1 MSDTPNFRSTSLIP
15 PQNIEVEEAILGG
28 ILLDPEA
35 IGRVAE
41 KLVPEAFYIPTH
53 TDIYQAFLAL
63 NSQGKPTDLLA
74 VTDWLIDQNQLEKI
88 GGQAKL
94 IQLLERT
101 VSAVNIDSLAVLVMD
116 KYIRRELIKAGT
128 EVTQLGYAADRPL
141 ETVLDESEQQILN
154 LTQARPKQG
163 LTPIKE
169 IVATTYQD
177 IQDRHDKLIPPGLT
191 SDFSDLD
198 GMTGGFQRSDLI
210 IIAGRPSMG
219 KCLAYDSEIVLA
231 DGSIKTI
238 QELYH
243 QQQAE
248 ILTLN
253 NNWQFSLTKPSAYID
268 DGIKPVFKVT
278 TRLGRSI
285 ETTITHPYLTA
296 DGWKKLA
303 EIKVGDKIAVPQV
316 VPIFGKEVLSEDRFM
331 DLCKEAKTYSKNPNS
346 IIPTYVFI
354 LSKPQFIWFVNNLL
368 DGDTWVS
375 ATNNGGLWIG
385 YSAASEKLVRQ
396 VQHLLLRLGIITEIQ
411 LKSIETDYKFEWR
424 LDISDTRSTHNFIEN
439 FGFPAEVHDEG
450 MITSENLSLEK
461 SDDSEIYWDEIVLI
475 EYTGDKQVYDLTIPD
490 THNFVAN
497 DICVHNTAISLNI
510 AYNMAKLH
518 NLPVLVFSLE
528 MSKDQLVQ
536 RLIASEAGVDSNR
549 LRAGRISP
557 NEWDSVYKAVDR
569 ISELP
574 IFIDDNA
581 SMMLMEM
588 RSQARKLQAEHGG
601 TLGLIMIDYLQL
613 MEGSSDNRVQEIS
626 KITRG
631 LKGLARE
638 LQVPLIALS
647 QLSRGVEAR
656 NNKRP
661 MMSDLRESGCLT
673 GDTLITLADTGIQM
687 PIRDLVN
694 ESEFAVWALDE
705 TTMQLKRAVV
715 SHAFATGIKPIWKI
729 QTQSGRTIK
738 ATANHQFLTIHGWK
752 RLDELAIDDRLA
764 VPRKNPAPN
773 LEQSMSDDKLAL
785 LGHLIGDGCTLPRH
799 SIQYTT
805 REPDLAQIVAN
816 LATKIFG
823 DRIVPRVQQERDWY
837 QVYLSAGFR
846 LTHNVRNPISEWLE
860 NLSVFGLRSHEKFVP
875 DRVFSQPQAAIS
887 LFLRHLWSTDGC
899 IYINEDYWNS
909 KETNRNIYPAIYYS
923 SSSYRLAANVQ
934 SLLLRLEINAT
945 LRTVPQTNKGRDQY
959 HVSVSGKHDMVRFI
973 ALIGAVGEYKQRSL
987 SQISDYLSNKTA
999 ITNRDII
1006 PHDFWRMYAVPA
1018 MKVAGLTTREF
1029 QLQLGN
1035 SYCGTSLYKHNV
1047 SRERASKIAT
1057 ITKSIEINNLANSDI
1072 YWDKIVSIIPDG
1084 ESDVYDLTVPHFHN
1098 FIANNIIAHNSIEQD
1113 ADLIMMLYRDAYYN
1127 PDTPDRDITELIITK
1142 HRNGPTGVVKL
1153 VFDPA
1158 LTKFK
1163 NLARPMN

>member
-41 KLVPEAFYIPTH
+41 KLIPEAFYIPTH

-141 ETVLDESEQQILN
+141 EIVLDESEQQILN

-219 KCLAYDSEIVLA
+219 KCLAYDAEIVLS

-285 ETTITHPYLTA
+285 ETTITHPFLTVE
-296 DGWKKLA
+296 GWEKLS
-303 EIKVGDKIAVPQV
+303 EIKIGDKIAVPHIL
-316 VPIFGKEVLSEDRFM
+316 PIFGKEVLSEDRLQ
-331 DLCKEAKTYSKNPNS
+331 DLIAGLKLYSKDCHS
-346 IIPTYVFI
+346 AIPSQAFKLVPSQITVVLI
-354 LSKPQFIWFVNNLL
+354 NLFGN
-368 DGDTWVS
+368 DGWS
-375 ATNNGGLWIG
+375 ACTSSGRDWIG
-385 YSAASEKLVRQ
+385 YSAQSEKLIKQ
-396 VQHLLLRLGIITEIQ
+396 IQHLLLRFSIISEVKFR
-411 LKSIETDYKFEWR
+411 LIEPESPYKFEWT
-424 LDISDTRSTHNFIEN
+424 LDISDDRSAKIFIKN
-439 FGFPAEVHDEG
+439 FGIPERAGEEASRTV
-450 MITSENLSLEK
+450 EK
-461 SDDSEIYWDEIVLI
+461 LDDSQIYWDEIISI
-475 EYTGDKQVYDLTIPD
+475 EYTGEKQVYDLTIPD
-490 THNFVAN
+490 THNFVSN

-510 AYNMAKLH
+510 AYNMARLH
-518 NLPVLVFSLE
+518 KLPVLVFSLE

-661 MMSDLRESGCLT
+661 MMSDLRESG
-673 GDTLITLADTGIQM
+673 
-687 PIRDLVN
+687 
-694 ESEFAVWALDE
+694 
-705 TTMQLKRAVV
+705 
-715 SHAFATGIKPIWKI
+715 
-729 QTQSGRTIK
+729 
-738 ATANHQFLTIHGWK
+738 
-752 RLDELAIDDRLA
+752 
-764 VPRKNPAPN
+764 
-773 LEQSMSDDKLAL
+773 
-785 LGHLIGDGCTLPRH
+785 
-799 SIQYTT
+799 
-805 REPDLAQIVAN
+805 
-816 LATKIFG
+816 
-823 DRIVPRVQQERDWY
+823 
-837 QVYLSAGFR
+837 
-846 LTHNVRNPISEWLE
+846 
-860 NLSVFGLRSHEKFVP
+860 
-875 DRVFSQPQAAIS
+875 
-887 LFLRHLWSTDGC
+887 
-899 IYINEDYWNS
+899 
-909 KETNRNIYPAIYYS
+909 
-923 SSSYRLAANVQ
+923 
-934 SLLLRLEINAT
+934 
-945 LRTVPQTNKGRDQY
+945 
-959 HVSVSGKHDMVRFI
+959 
-973 ALIGAVGEYKQRSL
+973 
-987 SQISDYLSNKTA
+987 
-999 ITNRDII
+999 
-1006 PHDFWRMYAVPA
+1006 
-1018 MKVAGLTTREF
+1018 
-1029 QLQLGN
+1029 
-1035 SYCGTSLYKHNV
+1035 
-1047 SRERASKIAT
+1047 
-1057 ITKSIEINNLANSDI
+1057 
-1072 YWDKIVSIIPDG
+1072 
-1084 ESDVYDLTVPHFHN
+1084 
-1098 FIANNIIAHNSIEQD
+1098 SIEQD
-1113 ADLIMMLYRDAYYN
+1113 ADLIIMLYRDAYYN

>member
-1 MSDTPNFRSTSLIP
+1 VCWAGSNQISRFVLIDSINPLPTDPTMADTPNFRSTSLIP

-35 IGRVAE
+35 ISRVAE
-41 KLVPEAFYIPTH
+41 KLIPEAFYIPTH
-53 TDIYQAFLAL
+53 TDIYKAALAL
-63 NSQGKPTDLLA
+63 NSQGKPTDLLTI
-74 VTDWLIDQNQLEKI
+74 TDWLIDQNQLEKI

-141 ETVLDESEQQILN
+141 EIVLDESEQQILN

-219 KCLAYDSEIVLA
+219 KCLAYDSQIVLA

-253 NNWQFSLTKPSAYID
+253 NNWQFSLTKPSAYVD

-285 ETTITHPYLTA
+285 ETTITHPYLTLE
-296 DGWKKLA
+296 GWKKLA
-303 EIKVGDKIAVPQV
+303 EIEVGNKIAVPYLI
-316 VPIFGKEVLSEDRFM
+316 PIFGKELLAEDR
-331 DLCKEAKTYSKNPNS
+331 LKNLGEESQAYSKNPHS
-346 IIPTYVFI
+346 IIPTFI
-354 LSKPQFIWFVNNLL
+354 FQLSQSQVQRFLCDLL
-368 DGDTWVS
+368 NDDTWVS
-375 ATNNGGLWIG
+375 ATTGDGLWIG
-385 YSAASEKLVRQ
+385 YSAMSEKLVKQ
-396 VQHLLLRLGIITEIQ
+396 IQHLLLRFGVVSIIQ
-411 LKSIETDYKFEWR
+411 LRSIEPEYPYKFEWR
-424 LDISDTRSTHNFIEN
+424 LNISDFRSSMAFVNN
-439 FGFPAEVHDEG
+439 FGFPDEVYEEG
-450 MITSENLSLEK
+450 MTTSENRTWEQLDHNSQ
-461 SDDSEIYWDEIVLI
+461 IYWDEIVSI
-475 EYTGDKQVYDLTIPD
+475 EYTGEKQVYDLTIPD

-510 AYNMAKLH
+510 AYNMARLH
-518 NLPVLVFSLE
+518 KLPVLVFSLE

-574 IFIDDNA
+574 IYIDDNA

-661 MMSDLRESGCLT
+661 MMSDLRESG
-673 GDTLITLADTGIQM
+673 
-687 PIRDLVN
+687 
-694 ESEFAVWALDE
+694 
-705 TTMQLKRAVV
+705 
-715 SHAFATGIKPIWKI
+715 
-729 QTQSGRTIK
+729 
-738 ATANHQFLTIHGWK
+738 
-752 RLDELAIDDRLA
+752 
-764 VPRKNPAPN
+764 
-773 LEQSMSDDKLAL
+773 
-785 LGHLIGDGCTLPRH
+785 
-799 SIQYTT
+799 
-805 REPDLAQIVAN
+805 
-816 LATKIFG
+816 
-823 DRIVPRVQQERDWY
+823 
-837 QVYLSAGFR
+837 
-846 LTHNVRNPISEWLE
+846 
-860 NLSVFGLRSHEKFVP
+860 
-875 DRVFSQPQAAIS
+875 
-887 LFLRHLWSTDGC
+887 
-899 IYINEDYWNS
+899 
-909 KETNRNIYPAIYYS
+909 
-923 SSSYRLAANVQ
+923 
-934 SLLLRLEINAT
+934 
-945 LRTVPQTNKGRDQY
+945 
-959 HVSVSGKHDMVRFI
+959 
-973 ALIGAVGEYKQRSL
+973 
-987 SQISDYLSNKTA
+987 
-999 ITNRDII
+999 
-1006 PHDFWRMYAVPA
+1006 
-1018 MKVAGLTTREF
+1018 
-1029 QLQLGN
+1029 
-1035 SYCGTSLYKHNV
+1035 
-1047 SRERASKIAT
+1047 
-1057 ITKSIEINNLANSDI
+1057 
-1072 YWDKIVSIIPDG
+1072 
-1084 ESDVYDLTVPHFHN
+1084 
-1098 FIANNIIAHNSIEQD
+1098 SIEQD
-1113 ADLIMMLYRDAYYN
+1113 ADLIIMLYRDAYYN

-1142 HRNGPTGVVKL
+1142 HRNGPTGIVKL

>member
-1 MSDTPNFRSTSLIP
+1 MADTPNFRSTSLLP

-41 KLVPEAFYIPTH
+41 KLVPEAFYTPTH
-53 TDIYQAFLAL
+53 TNIYLALLAL
-63 NSQGKPTDLLA
+63 NSQGKPTDLLT
-74 VTDWLIDQNQLEKI
+74 VTDWLTDQNQLEKI

-141 ETVLDESEQQILN
+141 EIVLDESEQQILN

-163 LTPIKE
+163 LIPIKE

-177 IQDRHDKLIPPGLT
+177 IQARHDKLIPPGLT

-219 KCLAYDSEIVLA
+219 KCLAYDSEIVVA

-238 QELYH
+238 EQLYH
-243 QQQAE
+243 QQNAE

-253 NNWQFSLTKPSAYID
+253 DNWKFSLTKPSVYVD
-268 DGIKPVFKVT
+268 DGIKPVFKVQ

-285 ETTITHPYLTA
+285 ETTLTHPYLTL
-296 DGWKKLA
+296 DGWKPLSNLQ
-303 EIKVGDKIAVPQV
+303 VGEKIAIPRIIPV
-316 VPIFGKEVLSEDRFM
+316 FGKESMRECEVKLLGYLIGDGCLTQSRVSFTNINPLIQDDFITSIREFGNLKVRLETSNGTRAASLFVTANLEQSQSNRIQFGIRLKQILAEHCQITARQLAKEIGVSPSLLCQWQQGICAPTPEMLDRLCHLLNIDRTDLIKLDLDISSDNSLLLWLREIGLAEHTAHHKFVPDAIFKLQRPLVALFINRLFSTDGWASVLSSGQVQLGF
-331 DLCKEAKTYSKNPNS
+331 TSVSK
-346 IIPTYVFI
+346 
-354 LSKPQFIWFVNNLL
+354 
-368 DGDTWVS
+368 
-375 ATNNGGLWIG
+375 
-385 YSAASEKLVRQ
+385 KLARQ
-396 VQHLLLRLGIITEIQ
+396 VQHLLLRFGILTQLSYRAVKYKQERRDAWQLDLTDARSISTFITEIG
-411 LKSIETDYKFEWR
+411 I
-424 LDISDTRSTHNFIEN
+424 
-439 FGFPAEVHDEG
+439 FGKEKA
-450 MITSENLSLEK
+450 LEK
-461 SDDSEIYWDEIVLI
+461 VRLALSTKKYQTNRDLIPISVWSNLDMARGKESWQSVATRAGITGTSNIHVGKRAPTRDRLLQLATAVNDSDLQNLATSQVYWDEIVSI
-475 EYTGDKQVYDLTIPD
+475 EYAGDKQVYDLTIPD

-510 AYNMAKLH
+510 AYNMARLH
-518 NLPVLVFSLE
+518 KLPVLVFSLE

-536 RLIASEAGVDSNR
+536 RLIASESGVDSNR

-557 NEWDSVYKAVDR
+557 NEWDPVYKALDR

-574 IFIDDNA
+574 IYINDNA

-661 MMSDLRESGCLT
+661 MMSDLRESG
-673 GDTLITLADTGIQM
+673 
-687 PIRDLVN
+687 
-694 ESEFAVWALDE
+694 
-705 TTMQLKRAVV
+705 
-715 SHAFATGIKPIWKI
+715 
-729 QTQSGRTIK
+729 
-738 ATANHQFLTIHGWK
+738 
-752 RLDELAIDDRLA
+752 
-764 VPRKNPAPN
+764 
-773 LEQSMSDDKLAL
+773 
-785 LGHLIGDGCTLPRH
+785 
-799 SIQYTT
+799 
-805 REPDLAQIVAN
+805 
-816 LATKIFG
+816 
-823 DRIVPRVQQERDWY
+823 
-837 QVYLSAGFR
+837 
-846 LTHNVRNPISEWLE
+846 
-860 NLSVFGLRSHEKFVP
+860 
-875 DRVFSQPQAAIS
+875 
-887 LFLRHLWSTDGC
+887 
-899 IYINEDYWNS
+899 
-909 KETNRNIYPAIYYS
+909 
-923 SSSYRLAANVQ
+923 
-934 SLLLRLEINAT
+934 
-945 LRTVPQTNKGRDQY
+945 
-959 HVSVSGKHDMVRFI
+959 
-973 ALIGAVGEYKQRSL
+973 
-987 SQISDYLSNKTA
+987 
-999 ITNRDII
+999 
-1006 PHDFWRMYAVPA
+1006 
-1018 MKVAGLTTREF
+1018 
-1029 QLQLGN
+1029 
-1035 SYCGTSLYKHNV
+1035 
-1047 SRERASKIAT
+1047 
-1057 ITKSIEINNLANSDI
+1057 
-1072 YWDKIVSIIPDG
+1072 
-1084 ESDVYDLTVPHFHN
+1084 
-1098 FIANNIIAHNSIEQD
+1098 SIEQD
-1113 ADLIMMLYRDAYYN
+1113 ADLIIMLYRDAYYN

-1142 HRNGPTGVVKL
+1142 HRNGPTGIVKL

>member
-1 MSDTPNFRSTSLIP
+1 LIP

-53 TDIYQAFLAL
+53 TDIYKAALDL
-63 NSQGKPTDLLA
+63 NSQGKPTDLLTI
-74 VTDWLIDQNQLEKI
+74 TDWLIDQNQLEKI

-141 ETVLDESEQQILN
+141 EIVLDESEQQILN

-177 IQDRHDKLIPPGLT
+177 IQDRHDQLIPPGLT

-219 KCLAYDSEIVLA
+219 KCLAYDAEIVLA

-238 QELYH
+238 QELYR

-253 NNWQFSLTKPSAYID
+253 NNWQFSLTKPSAYVD
-268 DGIKPVFKVT
+268 DGVKPVFKVM

-285 ETTITHPYLTA
+285 ETTLTHPYLTL
-296 DGWKKLA
+296 DGWKKLS
-303 EIKVGDKIAVPQV
+303 EIKIGDKIAVPHI
-316 VPIFGKEVLSEDRFM
+316 VPIFGKEELSEDRLK
-331 DLCKEAKTYSKNPNS
+331 DSIAEVQSYIKDCNS
-346 IIPTYVFI
+346 SFPAQLFKLTRPQIAVVIISLFD
-354 LSKPQFIWFVNNLL
+354 L
-368 DGDTWVS
+368 DGVAVLSTTGRS
-375 ATNNGGLWIG
+375 NIF
-385 YSAASEKLVRQ
+385 YSAASKQLIRQ
-396 VQHLLLRLGIITEIQ
+396 IQHLLLRFGIVAEIEIE
-411 LKSIETDYKFEWR
+411 SIEPDDDFKFEWR
-424 LDISDTRSTHNFIEN
+424 LYIDNDRSARTFIKNFGIPGQSNEEGSISDKYT
-439 FGFPAEVHDEG
+439 
-450 MITSENLSLEK
+450 SLEGL
-461 SDDSEIYWDEIVLI
+461 DDSQIYWDEIVSI

-510 AYNMAKLH
+510 ASNMARLH
-518 NLPVLVFSLE
+518 KLPVLVFSLE

-613 MEGSSDNRVQEIS
+613 MEGTSDNRVQEIS

-694 ESEFAVWALDE
+694 KSDFAVWALDE
-705 TTMQLKRAVV
+705 TTMQIKKAVV
-715 SHAFATGIKPIWKI
+715 SHAFDTGVKPVWKI
-729 QTQSGRTIK
+729 QTQSGRTIR

-752 RLDELAIDDRLA
+752 RLDELTIDDRLA
-764 VPRKNPAPN
+764 VPSNIHPN
-773 LEQSMSDDKLAL
+773 IE
-785 LGHLIGDGCTLPRH
+785 G
-799 SIQYTT
+799 
-805 REPDLAQIVAN
+805 
-816 LATKIFG
+816 
-823 DRIVPRVQQERDWY
+823 
-837 QVYLSAGFR
+837 
-846 LTHNVRNPISEWLE
+846 
-860 NLSVFGLRSHEKFVP
+860 
-875 DRVFSQPQAAIS
+875 
-887 LFLRHLWSTDGC
+887 
-899 IYINEDYWNS
+899 
-909 KETNRNIYPAIYYS
+909 
-923 SSSYRLAANVQ
+923 
-934 SLLLRLEINAT
+934 
-945 LRTVPQTNKGRDQY
+945 
-959 HVSVSGKHDMVRFI
+959 
-973 ALIGAVGEYKQRSL
+973 
-987 SQISDYLSNKTA
+987 
-999 ITNRDII
+999 
-1006 PHDFWRMYAVPA
+1006 
-1018 MKVAGLTTREF
+1018 
-1029 QLQLGN
+1029 
-1035 SYCGTSLYKHNV
+1035 
-1047 SRERASKIAT
+1047 
-1057 ITKSIEINNLANSDI
+1057 SIEIEKLANSDV
-1072 YWDKIVSIIPDG
+1072 YWDKIVAITPDG
-1084 ESDVYDLTVPHFHN
+1084 ESDVYDLTVPQFHN

>member
-41 KLVPEAFYIPTH
+41 KLIPEAFYIPTH
-53 TDIYQAFLAL
+53 TDIYKAALAL
-63 NSQGKPTDLLA
+63 NGLGKPTDLLTI
-74 VTDWLIDQNQLEKI
+74 TDWLIDQKQLEKI

-191 SDFSDLD
+191 TDFSDLD

-219 KCLAYDSEIVLA
+219 K
-231 DGSIKTI
+231 
-238 QELYH
+238 
-243 QQQAE
+243 
-248 ILTLN
+248 
-253 NNWQFSLTKPSAYID
+253 
-268 DGIKPVFKVT
+268 
-278 TRLGRSI
+278 
-285 ETTITHPYLTA
+285 
-296 DGWKKLA
+296 
-303 EIKVGDKIAVPQV
+303 
-316 VPIFGKEVLSEDRFM
+316 
-331 DLCKEAKTYSKNPNS
+331 
-346 IIPTYVFI
+346 
-354 LSKPQFIWFVNNLL
+354 
-368 DGDTWVS
+368 
-375 ATNNGGLWIG
+375 
-385 YSAASEKLVRQ
+385 
-396 VQHLLLRLGIITEIQ
+396 
-411 LKSIETDYKFEWR
+411 
-424 LDISDTRSTHNFIEN
+424 
-439 FGFPAEVHDEG
+439 
-450 MITSENLSLEK
+450 
-461 SDDSEIYWDEIVLI
+461 
-475 EYTGDKQVYDLTIPD
+475 
-490 THNFVAN
+490 
-497 DICVHNTAISLNI
+497 TAISLNI

-518 NLPVLVFSLE
+518 QLPVLVFSLE

-673 GDTLITLADTGIQM
+673 GDTLITLADTGIQI
-687 PIRDLVN
+687 PIRDLVDKSN
-694 ESEFAVWALDE
+694 FAVWALDE
-705 TTMQLKRAVV
+705 TTMKLKRAVV
-715 SHAFATGIKPIWKI
+715 SHAFATGVKPVWKL
-729 QTQSGRTIK
+729 QTQSGRTIR
-738 ATANHQFLTIHGWK
+738 ATANHQFLTIQGWK
-752 RLDELAIDDRLA
+752 KLDELTIDDRLA
-764 VPRKNPAPN
+764 VPGNMH
-773 LEQSMSDDKLAL
+773 Q
-785 LGHLIGDGCTLPRH
+785 
-799 SIQYTT
+799 
-805 REPDLAQIVAN
+805 
-816 LATKIFG
+816 
-823 DRIVPRVQQERDWY
+823 
-837 QVYLSAGFR
+837 
-846 LTHNVRNPISEWLE
+846 
-860 NLSVFGLRSHEKFVP
+860 
-875 DRVFSQPQAAIS
+875 
-887 LFLRHLWSTDGC
+887 
-899 IYINEDYWNS
+899 
-909 KETNRNIYPAIYYS
+909 NI
-923 SSSYRLAANVQ
+923 
-934 SLLLRLEINAT
+934 E
-945 LRTVPQTNKGRDQY
+945 G
-959 HVSVSGKHDMVRFI
+959 
-973 ALIGAVGEYKQRSL
+973 
-987 SQISDYLSNKTA
+987 
-999 ITNRDII
+999 
-1006 PHDFWRMYAVPA
+1006 
-1018 MKVAGLTTREF
+1018 
-1029 QLQLGN
+1029 
-1035 SYCGTSLYKHNV
+1035 
-1047 SRERASKIAT
+1047 
-1057 ITKSIEINNLANSDI
+1057 SIEIEKLANSDV
-1072 YWDKIVSIIPDG
+1072 YWDKIVAITPDG
-1084 ESDVYDLTVPHFHN
+1084 ESDVYDLTVPQFHN

>member
-41 KLVPEAFYIPTH
+41 KLIPEAFYIPTH

-177 IQDRHDKLIPPGLT
+177 IQDRHDQLIPPGLT

-219 KCLAYDSEIVLA
+219 K
-231 DGSIKTI
+231 
-238 QELYH
+238 
-243 QQQAE
+243 
-248 ILTLN
+248 
-253 NNWQFSLTKPSAYID
+253 
-268 DGIKPVFKVT
+268 
-278 TRLGRSI
+278 
-285 ETTITHPYLTA
+285 
-296 DGWKKLA
+296 
-303 EIKVGDKIAVPQV
+303 
-316 VPIFGKEVLSEDRFM
+316 
-331 DLCKEAKTYSKNPNS
+331 
-346 IIPTYVFI
+346 
-354 LSKPQFIWFVNNLL
+354 
-368 DGDTWVS
+368 
-375 ATNNGGLWIG
+375 
-385 YSAASEKLVRQ
+385 
-396 VQHLLLRLGIITEIQ
+396 
-411 LKSIETDYKFEWR
+411 
-424 LDISDTRSTHNFIEN
+424 
-439 FGFPAEVHDEG
+439 
-450 MITSENLSLEK
+450 
-461 SDDSEIYWDEIVLI
+461 
-475 EYTGDKQVYDLTIPD
+475 
-490 THNFVAN
+490 
-497 DICVHNTAISLNI
+497 TAISLNI

-673 GDTLITLADTGIQM
+673 GDTLITLADTGIQI
-687 PIRDLVN
+687 PIRDLVDKSN
-694 ESEFAVWALDE
+694 FAVWALDE

-773 LEQSMSDDKLAL
+773 LEQSMSDDELAL

-823 DRIVPRVQQERDWY
+823 DRIVPRIQQERDWY

-846 LTHNVRNPISEWLE
+846 LTHNVRNPVSEWLE

-875 DRVFSQPQAAIS
+875 DLVFSQPQSAIS

-899 IYINEDYWNS
+899 IYINEDYLNS

-959 HVSVSGKHDMVRFI
+959 HVSVSGKHDMTRFI
-973 ALIGAVGEYKQRSL
+973 ILVGAVGEYKQRSL

-999 ITNRDII
+999 ITNRDIT

-1057 ITKSIEINNLANSDI
+1057 ITKSIKINNLANSDV

>member
-1 MSDTPNFRSTSLIP
+1 MADTPNFRSTSLIP

-41 KLVPEAFYIPTH
+41 KLVPEAFYTPTH
-53 TDIYQAFLAL
+53 IDIYLAFLDL
-63 NSQGKPTDLLA
+63 NSQGKPTDLLT
-74 VTDWLIDQNQLEKI
+74 VTDWLTDQKQLEKI

-141 ETVLDESEQQILN
+141 EIVLDESEQQILN

-163 LTPIKE
+163 LTPIQE
-169 IVATTYQD
+169 IVATTYKD
-177 IQDRHDKLIPPGLT
+177 IQARHDKLIPPGLT

-231 DGSIKTI
+231 DGLIKTI
-238 QELYH
+238 EELYH
-243 QQQAE
+243 QQKAE

-253 NNWQFSLTKPSAYID
+253 DNWKFSLTKPSVYVD
-268 DGIKPVFKVT
+268 DGIKPVFKVQ

-285 ETTITHPYLTA
+285 ETTLTHPFLTL
-296 DGWKKLA
+296 DGWKPLSDVQ
-303 EIKVGDKIAVPQV
+303 VGEKIAIPRIIPV
-316 VPIFGKEVLSEDRFM
+316 FGKESMPECEVKLLGYLIGDGCLTQSRVSFTNINPLIQDDFITSVREFGNLKVRLETSNGTRAASLFVTANLEQSQSNRLQFGIRLKQILAEHCQITDRQLAKEIGVSPSLLCQWQQGICAPTPEILDRLCHLLNIERTDLIKLDLDISPDNSLLLWLREIGLAEHTAHHKFVPDAIFTLQRPLVALFINRLFATDGWASVLSSGQVQLGF
-331 DLCKEAKTYSKNPNS
+331 TSVSKK
-346 IIPTYVFI
+346 
-354 LSKPQFIWFVNNLL
+354 LS
-368 DGDTWVS
+368 
-375 ATNNGGLWIG
+375 
-385 YSAASEKLVRQ
+385 RQ
-396 VQHLLLRLGIITEIQ
+396 VQHLLLRFGIVTQLRYRAVKYKQERRDAWQLDLTDARSISIFITEIGVFGKEEAIEKVRLALSTKKYQTNRDLIPISVWSNLDMARGKESWQSVATRAGITGTSNIHVGKRAPTRDRLLQ
-411 LKSIETDYKFEWR
+411 LATAVND
-424 LDISDTRSTHNFIEN
+424 LDLQNL
-439 FGFPAEVHDEG
+439 A
-450 MITSENLSLEK
+450 TSQV
-461 SDDSEIYWDEIVLI
+461 YWDEIIEI
-475 EYTGDKQVYDLTIPD
+475 EYAGDKQVYDLTIPD

-518 NLPVLVFSLE
+518 KLPVLIFSLE

-536 RLIASEAGVDSNR
+536 RLIASESGVDSNR

-557 NEWDSVYKAVDR
+557 NEWEPVYKALDR

-574 IFIDDNA
+574 IYINDNA

-661 MMSDLRESGCLT
+661 MMSDLRESG
-673 GDTLITLADTGIQM
+673 
-687 PIRDLVN
+687 
-694 ESEFAVWALDE
+694 
-705 TTMQLKRAVV
+705 
-715 SHAFATGIKPIWKI
+715 
-729 QTQSGRTIK
+729 
-738 ATANHQFLTIHGWK
+738 
-752 RLDELAIDDRLA
+752 
-764 VPRKNPAPN
+764 
-773 LEQSMSDDKLAL
+773 
-785 LGHLIGDGCTLPRH
+785 
-799 SIQYTT
+799 
-805 REPDLAQIVAN
+805 
-816 LATKIFG
+816 
-823 DRIVPRVQQERDWY
+823 
-837 QVYLSAGFR
+837 
-846 LTHNVRNPISEWLE
+846 
-860 NLSVFGLRSHEKFVP
+860 
-875 DRVFSQPQAAIS
+875 
-887 LFLRHLWSTDGC
+887 
-899 IYINEDYWNS
+899 
-909 KETNRNIYPAIYYS
+909 
-923 SSSYRLAANVQ
+923 
-934 SLLLRLEINAT
+934 
-945 LRTVPQTNKGRDQY
+945 
-959 HVSVSGKHDMVRFI
+959 
-973 ALIGAVGEYKQRSL
+973 
-987 SQISDYLSNKTA
+987 
-999 ITNRDII
+999 
-1006 PHDFWRMYAVPA
+1006 
-1018 MKVAGLTTREF
+1018 
-1029 QLQLGN
+1029 
-1035 SYCGTSLYKHNV
+1035 
-1047 SRERASKIAT
+1047 
-1057 ITKSIEINNLANSDI
+1057 
-1072 YWDKIVSIIPDG
+1072 
-1084 ESDVYDLTVPHFHN
+1084 
-1098 FIANNIIAHNSIEQD
+1098 SIEQD
-1113 ADLIMMLYRDAYYN
+1113 ADLIIMLYRDAYYN

-1142 HRNGPTGVVKL
+1142 HRNGPTGIVKL

>member
-41 KLVPEAFYIPTH
+41 KLIPEAFYIPTH
-53 TDIYQAFLAL
+53 TDIYKACLDL
-63 NSQGKPTDLLA
+63 NGQGKPTDLLTL
-74 VTDWLIDQNQLEKI
+74 TDWLIDQKQLEKI

-141 ETVLDESEQQILN
+141 EIVLDESEQQILN

-177 IQDRHDKLIPPGLT
+177 IQDRHDQLIPPGLT

-219 KCLAYDSEIVLA
+219 K
-231 DGSIKTI
+231 
-238 QELYH
+238 
-243 QQQAE
+243 
-248 ILTLN
+248 
-253 NNWQFSLTKPSAYID
+253 
-268 DGIKPVFKVT
+268 
-278 TRLGRSI
+278 
-285 ETTITHPYLTA
+285 
-296 DGWKKLA
+296 
-303 EIKVGDKIAVPQV
+303 
-316 VPIFGKEVLSEDRFM
+316 
-331 DLCKEAKTYSKNPNS
+331 
-346 IIPTYVFI
+346 
-354 LSKPQFIWFVNNLL
+354 
-368 DGDTWVS
+368 
-375 ATNNGGLWIG
+375 
-385 YSAASEKLVRQ
+385 
-396 VQHLLLRLGIITEIQ
+396 
-411 LKSIETDYKFEWR
+411 
-424 LDISDTRSTHNFIEN
+424 
-439 FGFPAEVHDEG
+439 
-450 MITSENLSLEK
+450 
-461 SDDSEIYWDEIVLI
+461 
-475 EYTGDKQVYDLTIPD
+475 
-490 THNFVAN
+490 
-497 DICVHNTAISLNI
+497 TAISLNI
-510 AYNMAKLH
+510 AYNMARLH
-518 NLPVLVFSLE
+518 KLPVLVFSLE

-557 NEWDSVYKAVDR
+557 NEWDSIYKAVDR

-574 IFIDDNA
+574 IYIDDNA

-673 GDTLITLADTGIQM
+673 GDTLITMADTGIQI
-687 PIRDLVN
+687 PIRDLIDKSN
-694 ESEFAVWALDE
+694 FAVWAIDE
-705 TTMQLKRAVV
+705 TTLQLQRAVV
-715 SHAFATGIKPIWKI
+715 SNAFATGVKPVWKL
-729 QTQSGRTIK
+729 QTQSGRTIR
-738 ATANHQFLTIHGWK
+738 ATANHKFLTIRGWK

-764 VPRKNPAPN
+764 VPRRTPN
-773 LEQSMSDDKLAL
+773 FNLKQSMSNEEIAL

-805 REPDLAQIVAN
+805 REPDLAQIVAK
-816 LATKIFG
+816 LATEIFG
-823 DRIVPRVQQERDWY
+823 ERIVPRIKQERDWY
-837 QVYLSAGFR
+837 QVYLTAGFR
-846 LTHNVRNPISEWLE
+846 LTHNVRNPITEWLDSL
-860 NLSVFGLRSHEKFVP
+860 NVFGLRSYEKFVP
-875 DRVFSQPQAAIS
+875 DRIFSQPQAAIG
-887 LFLRHLWSTDGC
+887 LFLSHLWSTDGC
-899 IYINEDYWNS
+899 IHISQVISTKEES
-909 KETNRNIYPAIYYS
+909 KRKSYPSIYYS
-923 SSSYRLAANVQ
+923 SSSYRLATHVQ

-945 LRTVPQTNKGRDQY
+945 LRTVPQINTGRDQY
-959 HVSVSGKHDMVRFI
+959 HVSVSGKQDMMRFI
-973 ALIGAVGEYKQRSL
+973 NLIGAVGNYKQNSL
-987 SQISDYLSNKTA
+987 SQIAKYLENITA
-999 ITNRDII
+999 ITNRDVI
-1006 PHDFWRMYAVPA
+1006 PHDFWRMHAVPA
-1018 MKVAGLTTREF
+1018 MQLAGITSREF
-1029 QLQLGN
+1029 QSQLGN
-1035 SYCGTSLYKHNV
+1035 KYCGTSLYNANL

-1057 ITKSIEINNLANSDI
+1057 ITKSIEIEKLANSDI
-1072 YWDKIVSIIPDG
+1072 YWDKIVSITPDG
-1084 ESDVYDLTVPHFHN
+1084 ESDVYDLTVPQFHN
-1098 FIANNIIAHNSIEQD
+1098 FVANNIIAHNSIEQD
-1113 ADLIMMLYRDAYYN
+1113 ADLIIMLYRDAYYN

-1153 VFDPA
+1153 VFDPG

>member
-177 IQDRHDKLIPPGLT
+177 IQDRHDQLIPPGLT

-219 KCLAYDSEIVLA
+219 KCLAYDSEILLA

-285 ETTITHPYLTA
+285 ETTITHPYLTL
-296 DGWKKLA
+296 DGWQKLS
-303 EIKVGDKIAVPQV
+303 EIKVGDQIAAPSIL
-316 VPIFGKEVLSEDRFM
+316 PIFGSSILPDRQLL
-331 DLCKEAKTYSKNPNS
+331 DWAKQVKVWGDCSVQT
-346 IIPTYVFI
+346 IIPNYIFNLI
-354 LSKPQFIWFVNNLL
+354 KPQIAIFLRCLFTTNTLITILPDEECKISYQL
-368 DGDTWVS
+368 DRKE
-375 ATNNGGLWIG
+375 LIQ
-385 YSAASEKLVRQ
+385 Q
-396 VQHLLLRLGIITEIQ
+396 VQHLLLRFGVISSIKFICLKNSEIRWELNITENR
-411 LKSIETDYKFEWR
+411 SIR
-424 LDISDTRSTHNFIEN
+424 NFI
-439 FGFPAEVHDEG
+439 DEIG
-450 MITSENLSLEK
+450 VLGKEDEICKLSLTLPLTINDEK
-461 SDDSEIYWDEIVLI
+461 LEIGQIYWDEIVSI

-510 AYNMAKLH
+510 AYNMARLH
-518 NLPVLVFSLE
+518 KLPVLVFSLE

-661 MMSDLRESGCLT
+661 MMSDLRESG
-673 GDTLITLADTGIQM
+673 
-687 PIRDLVN
+687 
-694 ESEFAVWALDE
+694 
-705 TTMQLKRAVV
+705 
-715 SHAFATGIKPIWKI
+715 
-729 QTQSGRTIK
+729 
-738 ATANHQFLTIHGWK
+738 
-752 RLDELAIDDRLA
+752 
-764 VPRKNPAPN
+764 
-773 LEQSMSDDKLAL
+773 
-785 LGHLIGDGCTLPRH
+785 
-799 SIQYTT
+799 
-805 REPDLAQIVAN
+805 
-816 LATKIFG
+816 
-823 DRIVPRVQQERDWY
+823 
-837 QVYLSAGFR
+837 
-846 LTHNVRNPISEWLE
+846 
-860 NLSVFGLRSHEKFVP
+860 
-875 DRVFSQPQAAIS
+875 
-887 LFLRHLWSTDGC
+887 
-899 IYINEDYWNS
+899 
-909 KETNRNIYPAIYYS
+909 
-923 SSSYRLAANVQ
+923 
-934 SLLLRLEINAT
+934 
-945 LRTVPQTNKGRDQY
+945 
-959 HVSVSGKHDMVRFI
+959 
-973 ALIGAVGEYKQRSL
+973 
-987 SQISDYLSNKTA
+987 
-999 ITNRDII
+999 
-1006 PHDFWRMYAVPA
+1006 
-1018 MKVAGLTTREF
+1018 
-1029 QLQLGN
+1029 
-1035 SYCGTSLYKHNV
+1035 
-1047 SRERASKIAT
+1047 
-1057 ITKSIEINNLANSDI
+1057 
-1072 YWDKIVSIIPDG
+1072 
-1084 ESDVYDLTVPHFHN
+1084 
-1098 FIANNIIAHNSIEQD
+1098 SIEQD

>member
-1 MSDTPNFRSTSLIP
+1 MAEEPNFRSINLTP

-41 KLVPEAFYIPTH
+41 KLIPEAFYTPTH
-53 TDIYQAFLAL
+53 AEIYKAALAL
-63 NSQGKPTDLLA
+63 SGQGKPTDLIT
-74 VTDWLIDQNQLEKI
+74 VTDWLIDRQQLEKI

-141 ETVLDESEQQILN
+141 EIVLDESEQQILN

-169 IVATTYQD
+169 IVTATYQE
-177 IQDRHDKLIPPGLT
+177 IQDRHDKIIPPGLT

-219 KCLAYDSEIVLA
+219 K
-231 DGSIKTI
+231 
-238 QELYH
+238 
-243 QQQAE
+243 
-248 ILTLN
+248 
-253 NNWQFSLTKPSAYID
+253 
-268 DGIKPVFKVT
+268 
-278 TRLGRSI
+278 
-285 ETTITHPYLTA
+285 
-296 DGWKKLA
+296 
-303 EIKVGDKIAVPQV
+303 
-316 VPIFGKEVLSEDRFM
+316 
-331 DLCKEAKTYSKNPNS
+331 
-346 IIPTYVFI
+346 
-354 LSKPQFIWFVNNLL
+354 
-368 DGDTWVS
+368 
-375 ATNNGGLWIG
+375 
-385 YSAASEKLVRQ
+385 
-396 VQHLLLRLGIITEIQ
+396 
-411 LKSIETDYKFEWR
+411 
-424 LDISDTRSTHNFIEN
+424 
-439 FGFPAEVHDEG
+439 
-450 MITSENLSLEK
+450 
-461 SDDSEIYWDEIVLI
+461 
-475 EYTGDKQVYDLTIPD
+475 
-490 THNFVAN
+490 
-497 DICVHNTAISLNI
+497 TAISLNI

-518 NLPVLVFSLE
+518 KLPVLVFSLE

-536 RLIASEAGVDSNR
+536 RLIASEAGIDSNR
-549 LRAGRISP
+549 LRSGRISP
-557 NEWDSVYKAVDR
+557 NEWDPVYKAVDR

-574 IFIDDNA
+574 IYIDDNA

-601 TLGLIMIDYLQL
+601 QLGLIMIDYLQL
-613 MEGSSDNRVQEIS
+613 MEGGGDNRVQEIS

-647 QLSRGVEAR
+647 QLSRSVEAR

-673 GDTLITLADTGIQM
+673 GDTLITLADTGVQVPIQ
-687 PIRDLVN
+687 DLVDKSN
-694 ESEFAVWALDE
+694 FAVWALDE
-705 TTMQLKRAVV
+705 KNMQLKKAFV
-715 SHAFATGIKPIWKI
+715 SHAFGTGIKPVWKL
-729 QTQSGRTIK
+729 QTQLGRTIR

-752 RLDELAIDDRLA
+752 RLDELTIDDRLA
-764 VPRKNPAPN
+764 VPRKDICPN
-773 LEQSMSDDKLAL
+773 LEQSMSDGGLAL

-805 REPDLAQIVAN
+805 REPDLAQTVAN
-816 LATKIFG
+816 LATEIFG
-823 DRIVPRVQQERDWY
+823 DRIVSR
-837 QVYLSAGFR
+837 
-846 LTHNVRNPISEWLE
+846 I
-860 NLSVFGLRSHEKFVP
+860 
-875 DRVFSQPQAAIS
+875 
-887 LFLRHLWSTDGC
+887 
-899 IYINEDYWNS
+899 
-909 KETNRNIYPAIYYS
+909 
-923 SSSYRLAANVQ
+923 
-934 SLLLRLEINAT
+934 
-945 LRTVPQTNKGRDQY
+945 
-959 HVSVSGKHDMVRFI
+959 
-973 ALIGAVGEYKQRSL
+973 QR
-987 SQISDYLSNKTA
+987 
-999 ITNRDII
+999 
-1006 PHDFWRMYAVPA
+1006 
-1018 MKVAGLTTREF
+1018 
-1029 QLQLGN
+1029 QLGN
-1035 SYCGTSLYKHNV
+1035 NYCGTSLYKHNV

-1057 ITKSIEINNLANSDI
+1057 ITKSIEIENLANSDV
-1072 YWDKIVSIIPDG
+1072 YWDKIVAISPDG
-1084 ESDVYDLTVPHFHN
+1084 ESDVYDLTVPQFHN

-1113 ADLIMMLYRDAYYN
+1113 ADLIIMLYRDAYYN

>member
-1 MSDTPNFRSTSLIP
+1 MADTPNFRSTSLLP

-41 KLVPEAFYIPTH
+41 KLVPEAFYTPTH
-53 TDIYQAFLAL
+53 TEIYQAALEL
-63 NSQGKPTDLLA
+63 NSQGKPTDLLTL
-74 VTDWLIDQNQLEKI
+74 TDWLIDKKQLEKI

-141 ETVLDESEQQILN
+141 EIVLDESEQQILN

-163 LTPIKE
+163 LIPIKE

-177 IQDRHDKLIPPGLT
+177 IQARHDKLIPPGLT

-219 KCLAYDSEIVLA
+219 KCLAHDSEIVLA

-238 QELYH
+238 EELYH
-243 QQQAE
+243 QQKAE

-253 NNWQFSLTKPSAYID
+253 DNWKFSLTKPSVYVD
-268 DGIKPVFKVT
+268 DGIKPVFKVQ

-285 ETTITHPYLTA
+285 ETTLTHPFLTLN
-296 DGWKKLA
+296 GWQKLS
-303 EIKVGDKIAVPQV
+303 EINVDDKIAVPCIL
-316 VPIFGKEVLSEDRFM
+316 PIFGKEVLANEPLANLIEELES
-331 DLCKEAKTYSKNPNS
+331 CSKNDDVY
-346 IIPTYVFI
+346 IPSEVFTLTQSQI
-354 LSKPQFIWFVNNLL
+354 ALVLVNVFCSDGYETFTTGENWF
-368 DGDTWVS
+368 GHS
-375 ATNNGGLWIG
+375 AT
-385 YSAASEKLVRQ
+385 SEKLIKQ
-396 VQHLLLRLGIITEIQ
+396 VQHLLLRFGIIAEIE
-411 LKSIETDYKFEWR
+411 LRSIEPDYPYKFEWR
-424 LDISDTRSTHNFIEN
+424 LAIRDLLSMKIYGEIFCTYGNARPEGFIIPQN
-439 FGFPAEVHDEG
+439 SS
-450 MITSENLSLEK
+450 SERFN
-461 SDDSEIYWDEIVLI
+461 DSQVYWDEIVSI
-475 EYTGDKQVYDLTIPD
+475 ESAGDKQVYDLTIPD

-510 AYNMAKLH
+510 AYNMARLH
-518 NLPVLVFSLE
+518 KLPVLVFSLE

-536 RLIASEAGVDSNR
+536 RLIASESGVDSNR

-574 IFIDDNA
+574 IYIDDNA

-661 MMSDLRESGCLT
+661 MMSDLRESG
-673 GDTLITLADTGIQM
+673 
-687 PIRDLVN
+687 
-694 ESEFAVWALDE
+694 
-705 TTMQLKRAVV
+705 
-715 SHAFATGIKPIWKI
+715 
-729 QTQSGRTIK
+729 
-738 ATANHQFLTIHGWK
+738 
-752 RLDELAIDDRLA
+752 
-764 VPRKNPAPN
+764 
-773 LEQSMSDDKLAL
+773 
-785 LGHLIGDGCTLPRH
+785 
-799 SIQYTT
+799 
-805 REPDLAQIVAN
+805 
-816 LATKIFG
+816 
-823 DRIVPRVQQERDWY
+823 
-837 QVYLSAGFR
+837 
-846 LTHNVRNPISEWLE
+846 
-860 NLSVFGLRSHEKFVP
+860 
-875 DRVFSQPQAAIS
+875 
-887 LFLRHLWSTDGC
+887 
-899 IYINEDYWNS
+899 
-909 KETNRNIYPAIYYS
+909 
-923 SSSYRLAANVQ
+923 
-934 SLLLRLEINAT
+934 
-945 LRTVPQTNKGRDQY
+945 
-959 HVSVSGKHDMVRFI
+959 
-973 ALIGAVGEYKQRSL
+973 
-987 SQISDYLSNKTA
+987 
-999 ITNRDII
+999 
-1006 PHDFWRMYAVPA
+1006 
-1018 MKVAGLTTREF
+1018 
-1029 QLQLGN
+1029 
-1035 SYCGTSLYKHNV
+1035 
-1047 SRERASKIAT
+1047 
-1057 ITKSIEINNLANSDI
+1057 
-1072 YWDKIVSIIPDG
+1072 
-1084 ESDVYDLTVPHFHN
+1084 
-1098 FIANNIIAHNSIEQD
+1098 SIEQD
-1113 ADLIMMLYRDAYYN
+1113 ADLIIMLYRDAYYN

-1142 HRNGPTGVVKL
+1142 HRNGPTGIVKL

>member
-53 TDIYQAFLAL
+53 TGIYQAFLAL

-74 VTDWLIDQNQLEKI
+74 VTDWLIDRNQLEKI

-191 SDFSDLD
+191 TDFSDLD

-285 ETTITHPYLTA
+285 ETTITHPYLTL
-296 DGWKKLA
+296 DGWKKLS
-303 EIKVGDKIAVPQV
+303 EIKVGNKIAVPHLI
-316 VPIFGKEVLSEDRFM
+316 PIFGKEALAEGRLK
-331 DLCKEAKTYSKNPNS
+331 DLGEESQAYSKNPYS
-346 IIPTYVFI
+346 IIPTFI
-354 LSKPQFIWFVNNLL
+354 FQLSQSQVQRFLCDLL
-368 DGDTWVS
+368 NDDTWVS
-375 ATNNGGLWIG
+375 ATTGDGLWIG
-385 YSAASEKLVRQ
+385 YSATSEKLVRQ
-396 VQHLLLRLGIITEIQ
+396 IQHLLLRFGVVSAIQ
-411 LKSIETDYKFEWR
+411 LRSIEPEHPYKFEWR
-424 LDISDTRSTHNFIEN
+424 LDISDFRSSMAFVNN
-439 FGFPAEVHDEG
+439 FGFPAEVYEER
-450 MITSENLSLEK
+450 MTPSENRTGEQLDHNSQV
-461 SDDSEIYWDEIVLI
+461 YWDEIVGI
-475 EYTGDKQVYDLTIPD
+475 EYTGEKQVYDLTISD

-661 MMSDLRESGCLT
+661 MMSDLRESG
-673 GDTLITLADTGIQM
+673 
-687 PIRDLVN
+687 
-694 ESEFAVWALDE
+694 
-705 TTMQLKRAVV
+705 
-715 SHAFATGIKPIWKI
+715 
-729 QTQSGRTIK
+729 
-738 ATANHQFLTIHGWK
+738 
-752 RLDELAIDDRLA
+752 
-764 VPRKNPAPN
+764 
-773 LEQSMSDDKLAL
+773 
-785 LGHLIGDGCTLPRH
+785 
-799 SIQYTT
+799 
-805 REPDLAQIVAN
+805 
-816 LATKIFG
+816 
-823 DRIVPRVQQERDWY
+823 
-837 QVYLSAGFR
+837 
-846 LTHNVRNPISEWLE
+846 
-860 NLSVFGLRSHEKFVP
+860 
-875 DRVFSQPQAAIS
+875 
-887 LFLRHLWSTDGC
+887 
-899 IYINEDYWNS
+899 
-909 KETNRNIYPAIYYS
+909 
-923 SSSYRLAANVQ
+923 
-934 SLLLRLEINAT
+934 
-945 LRTVPQTNKGRDQY
+945 
-959 HVSVSGKHDMVRFI
+959 
-973 ALIGAVGEYKQRSL
+973 
-987 SQISDYLSNKTA
+987 
-999 ITNRDII
+999 
-1006 PHDFWRMYAVPA
+1006 
-1018 MKVAGLTTREF
+1018 
-1029 QLQLGN
+1029 
-1035 SYCGTSLYKHNV
+1035 
-1047 SRERASKIAT
+1047 
-1057 ITKSIEINNLANSDI
+1057 
-1072 YWDKIVSIIPDG
+1072 
-1084 ESDVYDLTVPHFHN
+1084 
-1098 FIANNIIAHNSIEQD
+1098 SIEQD

>member
-1 MSDTPNFRSTSLIP
+1 MSDIPNFRSTSLIP

-53 TDIYQAFLAL
+53 IDIYKACLDL
-63 NSQGKPTDLLA
+63 NAKGKPTDLLTL
-74 VTDWLIDQNQLEKI
+74 TDWLIDQKQLEKI

-141 ETVLDESEQQILN
+141 EIVLDESEQQILN

-163 LTPIKE
+163 LTPIKD

-177 IQDRHDKLIPPGLT
+177 IQDRHDQLIPPGLT

-219 KCLAYDSEIVLA
+219 KCLAHDSEIVLS
-231 DGSIKTI
+231 DGSIATI
-238 QELYH
+238 EQLYH

-285 ETTITHPYLTA
+285 ETTLTHPYLTF
-296 DGWKKLA
+296 DGWQPLSA
-303 EIKVGDKIAVPQV
+303 LQVGEKIAVPRV
-316 VPIFGKEVLSEDRFM
+316 IPVFGKELIPEDRVKLLGYLIGDGCLTQNRVSFTNINPLIQADFIAAATEFGNLKVRIDTSQGTRAASLFVTANLEQSQINRERFGIRLRQVLENYPQFSDRLLAQEIGVSPSLLCQWQKGICAPTLEMVKRICDYINIDSSELTELNISSNSDNTLLFWLRSIGLAEYTAHHKFVPDFIFTLQKPLIALFLNRLFATDGWASVLSSGQAQLGF
-331 DLCKEAKTYSKNPNS
+331 ASVSK
-346 IIPTYVFI
+346 
-354 LSKPQFIWFVNNLL
+354 
-368 DGDTWVS
+368 
-375 ATNNGGLWIG
+375 
-385 YSAASEKLVRQ
+385 KLICQ
-396 VQHLLLRLGIITEIQ
+396 VQHLLLRFGIIAPLKHRAVKYKQERREAWQLDITDARSISTFITEIGIFGKEVAIEKVRQ
-411 LKSIETDYKFEWR
+411 ALTTKKYQTNRDLIPISVWVNLNIARGSESWQSVASRAGITGTSNIHVGKRAPTRERLLKLATAVNDR
-424 LDISDTRSTHNFIEN
+424 DLQNL
-439 FGFPAEVHDEG
+439 A
-450 MITSENLSLEK
+450 TSQV
-461 SDDSEIYWDEIVLI
+461 YWDEIVSI
-475 EYTGDKQVYDLTIPD
+475 EYVGEKQVYDLTIPD

-510 AYNMAKLH
+510 AYNMARLH
-518 NLPVLVFSLE
+518 KLPVLVFSLE

-574 IFIDDNA
+574 IYIDDNA

-661 MMSDLRESGCLT
+661 MMSDLRESG
-673 GDTLITLADTGIQM
+673 
-687 PIRDLVN
+687 
-694 ESEFAVWALDE
+694 
-705 TTMQLKRAVV
+705 
-715 SHAFATGIKPIWKI
+715 
-729 QTQSGRTIK
+729 
-738 ATANHQFLTIHGWK
+738 
-752 RLDELAIDDRLA
+752 
-764 VPRKNPAPN
+764 
-773 LEQSMSDDKLAL
+773 
-785 LGHLIGDGCTLPRH
+785 
-799 SIQYTT
+799 
-805 REPDLAQIVAN
+805 
-816 LATKIFG
+816 
-823 DRIVPRVQQERDWY
+823 
-837 QVYLSAGFR
+837 
-846 LTHNVRNPISEWLE
+846 
-860 NLSVFGLRSHEKFVP
+860 
-875 DRVFSQPQAAIS
+875 
-887 LFLRHLWSTDGC
+887 
-899 IYINEDYWNS
+899 
-909 KETNRNIYPAIYYS
+909 
-923 SSSYRLAANVQ
+923 
-934 SLLLRLEINAT
+934 
-945 LRTVPQTNKGRDQY
+945 
-959 HVSVSGKHDMVRFI
+959 
-973 ALIGAVGEYKQRSL
+973 
-987 SQISDYLSNKTA
+987 
-999 ITNRDII
+999 
-1006 PHDFWRMYAVPA
+1006 
-1018 MKVAGLTTREF
+1018 
-1029 QLQLGN
+1029 
-1035 SYCGTSLYKHNV
+1035 
-1047 SRERASKIAT
+1047 
-1057 ITKSIEINNLANSDI
+1057 
-1072 YWDKIVSIIPDG
+1072 
-1084 ESDVYDLTVPHFHN
+1084 
-1098 FIANNIIAHNSIEQD
+1098 SIEQD
-1113 ADLIMMLYRDAYYN
+1113 ADLIIMLYRDAYYN

-1153 VFDPA
+1153 VFDPG

>member
-1 MSDTPNFRSTSLIP
+1 MAEEPSFRSTNLIP

-41 KLVPEAFYIPTH
+41 KLIPEAFYTPTH
-53 TDIYQAFLAL
+53 TDIYKAALAL
-63 NSQGKPTDLLA
+63 SGQGKPTDLIT
-74 VTDWLIDQNQLEKI
+74 VTDWLIDQKQLEKI

-141 ETVLDESEQQILN
+141 EIVLDESEQQILN

-177 IQDRHDKLIPPGLT
+177 IQDRHDKIIPPGLT

-219 KCLAYDSEIVLA
+219 KCLAYDAEIVLS

-243 QQQAE
+243 QQEAE
-248 ILTLN
+248 ILTLD
-253 NNWQFSLTKPSAYID
+253 NNWKFSLTKPSAYID

-285 ETTITHPYLTA
+285 ETTITHPFLTL
-296 DGWKKLA
+296 DGWQKLA
-303 EIKVGDKIAVPQV
+303 EIKVGDKIAIPRIL
-316 VPIFGKEVLSEDRFM
+316 PIFGKEILSEDRL
-331 DLCKEAKTYSKNPNS
+331 DDSISEVKLYSKDRDS
-346 IIPTYVFI
+346 SI
-354 LSKPQFIWFVNNLL
+354 LSKFFKLTRSQIAVVIVNLFDL
-368 DGDTWVS
+368 DGAAAFST
-375 ATNNGGLWIG
+375 TGRYGIY
-385 YSAASEKLVRQ
+385 YSAASGKLVNQ
-396 VQHLLLRLGIITEIQ
+396 IQHLLLRFGIIAEIE
-411 LKSIETDYKFEWR
+411 LEPIEPNDFFKFEWR
-424 LDISDTRSTHNFIEN
+424 LYINDDKSTKIFIRN
-439 FGFPAEVHDEG
+439 FGIPGDACEKESIPAKYSSLEG
-450 MITSENLSLEK
+450 M
-461 SDDSEIYWDEIVLI
+461 DDSEIYWDEIVSI
-475 EYTGDKQVYDLTIPD
+475 EYVGEKQVYDLTIPD

-518 NLPVLVFSLE
+518 QLPVLVFSLE

-574 IFIDDNA
+574 IYIDDNA

-661 MMSDLRESGCLT
+661 MMSDLRESG
-673 GDTLITLADTGIQM
+673 
-687 PIRDLVN
+687 
-694 ESEFAVWALDE
+694 
-705 TTMQLKRAVV
+705 
-715 SHAFATGIKPIWKI
+715 
-729 QTQSGRTIK
+729 
-738 ATANHQFLTIHGWK
+738 
-752 RLDELAIDDRLA
+752 
-764 VPRKNPAPN
+764 
-773 LEQSMSDDKLAL
+773 
-785 LGHLIGDGCTLPRH
+785 
-799 SIQYTT
+799 
-805 REPDLAQIVAN
+805 
-816 LATKIFG
+816 
-823 DRIVPRVQQERDWY
+823 
-837 QVYLSAGFR
+837 
-846 LTHNVRNPISEWLE
+846 
-860 NLSVFGLRSHEKFVP
+860 
-875 DRVFSQPQAAIS
+875 
-887 LFLRHLWSTDGC
+887 
-899 IYINEDYWNS
+899 
-909 KETNRNIYPAIYYS
+909 
-923 SSSYRLAANVQ
+923 
-934 SLLLRLEINAT
+934 
-945 LRTVPQTNKGRDQY
+945 
-959 HVSVSGKHDMVRFI
+959 
-973 ALIGAVGEYKQRSL
+973 
-987 SQISDYLSNKTA
+987 
-999 ITNRDII
+999 
-1006 PHDFWRMYAVPA
+1006 
-1018 MKVAGLTTREF
+1018 
-1029 QLQLGN
+1029 
-1035 SYCGTSLYKHNV
+1035 
-1047 SRERASKIAT
+1047 
-1057 ITKSIEINNLANSDI
+1057 
-1072 YWDKIVSIIPDG
+1072 
-1084 ESDVYDLTVPHFHN
+1084 
-1098 FIANNIIAHNSIEQD
+1098 SIEQD
-1113 ADLIMMLYRDAYYN
+1113 ADLIIMLYRDAYYN

>member
-1 MSDTPNFRSTSLIP
+1 MADTPNFRSTSLIP

-41 KLVPEAFYIPTH
+41 KLIPEAFYIPTH
-53 TDIYQAFLAL
+53 TDIYKACLAL
-63 NSQGKPTDLLA
+63 NSQGKPTDLLTI
-74 VTDWLIDQNQLEKI
+74 TDWLIDQKQLEKI

-128 EVTQLGYAADRPL
+128 EVTQLGFAADRPL
-141 ETVLDESEQQILN
+141 EIVLDESEQQILN

-163 LTPIKE
+163 LIPIKE

-177 IQDRHDKLIPPGLT
+177 IQDRHDQLIPPGLT

-219 KCLAYDSEIVLA
+219 KCLAYDSEIVLS

-238 QELYH
+238 EELYH

-248 ILTLN
+248 ILMLN
-253 NNWQFSLTKPSAYID
+253 NNWKFSWTQPSVYVD
-268 DGIKPVFKVT
+268 DGIKPVFKIK

-285 ETTITHPYLTA
+285 ETTLTHPYLTL
-296 DGWKKLA
+296 DGWKPLSTLQVGEKIAIPRIISVFGQKSMRECEVKLIGYLIGDGCLTQNRVSFTNINPLIQDDFITATREFGNLKVRIETSSGTRAASLFVTANLEQSQSNRLQFGIKLKQILADRHDITDRQLANELGISPSLLCQWQQGVCAPTVEVLDRLCNRLKIDITELIEFNLDISSDNSLLIWLRSIGLA
-303 EIKVGDKIAVPQV
+303 ECNAHHKFVPDF
-316 VPIFGKEVLSEDRFM
+316 IFKLQQPLVSLFLNRLFAIDGWASVLSSGQ
-331 DLCKEAKTYSKNPNS
+331 A
-346 IIPTYVFI
+346 
-354 LSKPQFIWFVNNLL
+354 Q
-368 DGDTWVS
+368 
-375 ATNNGGLWIG
+375 IG
-385 YSAASEKLVRQ
+385 FASVSEKLAHQ
-396 VQHLLLRLGIITEIQ
+396 VQHLLLRFGIIAQ
-411 LKSIETDYKFEWR
+411 LKHRSVKYKQERRDAWQ
-424 LDISDTRSTHNFIEN
+424 LDITDARSIATFI
-439 FGFPAEVHDEG
+439 AEVGIFGKEAAVERVRSAIQTKRYQSNRDLIPISVWAHLNIARGQESWKSVAIRAG
-450 MITSENLSLEK
+450 IVGTSNIHVGKRAPTRDRLLKLATAVNDSDLQNLATSQV
-461 SDDSEIYWDEIVLI
+461 YWDEIVGI
-475 EYTGDKQVYDLTIPD
+475 KFTGHKQVYDLTIPD

-510 AYNMAKLH
+510 AYNMARLH
-518 NLPVLVFSLE
+518 KLPVLVFSLE

-574 IFIDDNA
+574 IYIDDNA
-581 SMMLMEM
+581 SMMVMEM

-626 KITRG
+626 KITRS

-661 MMSDLRESGCLT
+661 MMSDLRESG
-673 GDTLITLADTGIQM
+673 
-687 PIRDLVN
+687 
-694 ESEFAVWALDE
+694 
-705 TTMQLKRAVV
+705 
-715 SHAFATGIKPIWKI
+715 
-729 QTQSGRTIK
+729 
-738 ATANHQFLTIHGWK
+738 
-752 RLDELAIDDRLA
+752 
-764 VPRKNPAPN
+764 
-773 LEQSMSDDKLAL
+773 
-785 LGHLIGDGCTLPRH
+785 
-799 SIQYTT
+799 
-805 REPDLAQIVAN
+805 
-816 LATKIFG
+816 
-823 DRIVPRVQQERDWY
+823 
-837 QVYLSAGFR
+837 
-846 LTHNVRNPISEWLE
+846 
-860 NLSVFGLRSHEKFVP
+860 
-875 DRVFSQPQAAIS
+875 
-887 LFLRHLWSTDGC
+887 
-899 IYINEDYWNS
+899 
-909 KETNRNIYPAIYYS
+909 
-923 SSSYRLAANVQ
+923 
-934 SLLLRLEINAT
+934 
-945 LRTVPQTNKGRDQY
+945 
-959 HVSVSGKHDMVRFI
+959 
-973 ALIGAVGEYKQRSL
+973 
-987 SQISDYLSNKTA
+987 
-999 ITNRDII
+999 
-1006 PHDFWRMYAVPA
+1006 
-1018 MKVAGLTTREF
+1018 
-1029 QLQLGN
+1029 
-1035 SYCGTSLYKHNV
+1035 
-1047 SRERASKIAT
+1047 
-1057 ITKSIEINNLANSDI
+1057 
-1072 YWDKIVSIIPDG
+1072 
-1084 ESDVYDLTVPHFHN
+1084 
-1098 FIANNIIAHNSIEQD
+1098 SIEQD
-1113 ADLIMMLYRDAYYN
+1113 ADLIIMLYRDAYYN

-1153 VFDPA
+1153 VFDPG

>member
-1 MSDTPNFRSTSLIP
+1 MADTPNFRSTSLLP

-41 KLVPEAFYIPTH
+41 KLVPEAFYTPTH
-53 TDIYQAFLAL
+53 TEIYQAALAL
-63 NSQGKPTDLLA
+63 NSQGKPTDLLTL
-74 VTDWLIDQNQLEKI
+74 TDWLIDKKQLEKI

-141 ETVLDESEQQILN
+141 EIVLDESEQQILN

-163 LTPIKE
+163 LIPIKE

-177 IQDRHDKLIPPGLT
+177 IQARHDKLIPPGLT

-219 KCLAYDSEIVLA
+219 KCLAHDSEIVLA

-238 QELYH
+238 EELYH
-243 QQQAE
+243 QQEAE

-253 NNWQFSLTKPSAYID
+253 DNWKFSITKPSVYVD
-268 DGIKPVFKVT
+268 DGIKPVFKVQ

-285 ETTITHPYLTA
+285 ETTLTHPFLTL
-296 DGWKKLA
+296 DGWKPLSNLQ
-303 EIKVGDKIAVPQV
+303 VGEKIAIPRIIPV
-316 VPIFGKEVLSEDRFM
+316 FGKESMRECEVKLLGYLIGDGCLTQSRVSFTNINPLIQDDFIASVREFGNLKVRLETSNGTRAASLLVTANLEQSQSNRLQFGIRLKRILAEHCEITDRQLAKEIGVSPSLLCQWQQGICAPSPEMLNRLCHLLNINRTDLIKLDLDISSDNSLLLWLRSIGLAEHTAHNKFVPDAIFVLQKPLVALFINRLFATDGWASVLSSGQVQLGF
-331 DLCKEAKTYSKNPNS
+331 TSVSKK
-346 IIPTYVFI
+346 
-354 LSKPQFIWFVNNLL
+354 LSC
-368 DGDTWVS
+368 
-375 ATNNGGLWIG
+375 
-385 YSAASEKLVRQ
+385 Q
-396 VQHLLLRLGIITEIQ
+396 VQHLLLRFGIVTQLRYRAVKYKQERRDAWQLDLTDARSISTFIAEIGIFGKEKAIEKVRVALLTKKYQTNRDLIPLSVWSNLDMARGKESWQSVATRAGITGTSNIHVGKRAPTRDRLLQ
-411 LKSIETDYKFEWR
+411 LATAVND
-424 LDISDTRSTHNFIEN
+424 SDLQNL
-439 FGFPAEVHDEG
+439 A
-450 MITSENLSLEK
+450 TSQV
-461 SDDSEIYWDEIVLI
+461 YWDEIIEI
-475 EYTGDKQVYDLTIPD
+475 EYAGDRQVYDLTIPD

-510 AYNMAKLH
+510 AYNMARLH
-518 NLPVLVFSLE
+518 KLPVLVFSLE

-536 RLIASEAGVDSNR
+536 RLIASESGVDSNR

-574 IFIDDNA
+574 IYIDDNA

-661 MMSDLRESGCLT
+661 MMSDLRESG
-673 GDTLITLADTGIQM
+673 
-687 PIRDLVN
+687 
-694 ESEFAVWALDE
+694 
-705 TTMQLKRAVV
+705 
-715 SHAFATGIKPIWKI
+715 
-729 QTQSGRTIK
+729 
-738 ATANHQFLTIHGWK
+738 
-752 RLDELAIDDRLA
+752 
-764 VPRKNPAPN
+764 
-773 LEQSMSDDKLAL
+773 
-785 LGHLIGDGCTLPRH
+785 
-799 SIQYTT
+799 
-805 REPDLAQIVAN
+805 
-816 LATKIFG
+816 
-823 DRIVPRVQQERDWY
+823 
-837 QVYLSAGFR
+837 
-846 LTHNVRNPISEWLE
+846 
-860 NLSVFGLRSHEKFVP
+860 
-875 DRVFSQPQAAIS
+875 
-887 LFLRHLWSTDGC
+887 
-899 IYINEDYWNS
+899 
-909 KETNRNIYPAIYYS
+909 
-923 SSSYRLAANVQ
+923 
-934 SLLLRLEINAT
+934 
-945 LRTVPQTNKGRDQY
+945 
-959 HVSVSGKHDMVRFI
+959 
-973 ALIGAVGEYKQRSL
+973 
-987 SQISDYLSNKTA
+987 
-999 ITNRDII
+999 
-1006 PHDFWRMYAVPA
+1006 
-1018 MKVAGLTTREF
+1018 
-1029 QLQLGN
+1029 
-1035 SYCGTSLYKHNV
+1035 
-1047 SRERASKIAT
+1047 
-1057 ITKSIEINNLANSDI
+1057 
-1072 YWDKIVSIIPDG
+1072 
-1084 ESDVYDLTVPHFHN
+1084 
-1098 FIANNIIAHNSIEQD
+1098 SIEQD
-1113 ADLIMMLYRDAYYN
+1113 ADLIIMLYRDAYYN

-1142 HRNGPTGVVKL
+1142 HRNGPTGIVKL

>member
-1 MSDTPNFRSTSLIP
+1 LRLSIDDDRSARIFIKNFGIPGQKEEEGATLDKYTSL
-15 PQNIEVEEAILGG
+15 E
-28 ILLDPEA
+28 
-35 IGRVAE
+35 
-41 KLVPEAFYIPTH
+41 
-53 TDIYQAFLAL
+53 
-63 NSQGKPTDLLA
+63 
-74 VTDWLIDQNQLEKI
+74 
-88 GGQAKL
+88 
-94 IQLLERT
+94 
-101 VSAVNIDSLAVLVMD
+101 
-116 KYIRRELIKAGT
+116 
-128 EVTQLGYAADRPL
+128 
-141 ETVLDESEQQILN
+141 
-154 LTQARPKQG
+154 G
-163 LTPIKE
+163 L
-169 IVATTYQD
+169 
-177 IQDRHDKLIPPGLT
+177 
-191 SDFSDLD
+191 
-198 GMTGGFQRSDLI
+198 
-210 IIAGRPSMG
+210 
-219 KCLAYDSEIVLA
+219 
-231 DGSIKTI
+231 
-238 QELYH
+238 
-243 QQQAE
+243 
-248 ILTLN
+248 
-253 NNWQFSLTKPSAYID
+253 
-268 DGIKPVFKVT
+268 
-278 TRLGRSI
+278 
-285 ETTITHPYLTA
+285 
-296 DGWKKLA
+296 
-303 EIKVGDKIAVPQV
+303 
-316 VPIFGKEVLSEDRFM
+316 
-331 DLCKEAKTYSKNPNS
+331 
-346 IIPTYVFI
+346 
-354 LSKPQFIWFVNNLL
+354 
-368 DGDTWVS
+368 
-375 ATNNGGLWIG
+375 
-385 YSAASEKLVRQ
+385 
-396 VQHLLLRLGIITEIQ
+396 
-411 LKSIETDYKFEWR
+411 
-424 LDISDTRSTHNFIEN
+424 
-439 FGFPAEVHDEG
+439 
-450 MITSENLSLEK
+450 
-461 SDDSEIYWDEIVLI
+461 DDSEIYWDEIVSI
-475 EYTGDKQVYDLTIPD
+475 EYTGEKQVYDLTIPD

-673 GDTLITLADTGIQM
+673 GDTLITLADTGIQI

-694 ESEFAVWALDE
+694 KSDFAIWALDE

-715 SHAFATGIKPIWKI
+715 SHAFATGVKPIWKI

-764 VPRKNPAPN
+764 VPRRIPAPN
-773 LEQSMSDDKLAL
+773 LEQSMSDGELAL

-899 IYINEDYWNS
+899 IYINEDYLNS

-1057 ITKSIEINNLANSDI
+1057 ITKSIEITNLANSDV
-1072 YWDKIVSIIPDG
+1072 YWDKIVSIIPEG

-1098 FIANNIIAHNSIEQD
+1098 FIANNIITHNSIEQD

>member
-1 MSDTPNFRSTSLIP
+1 MADTPNFRSTSLIP

-41 KLVPEAFYIPTH
+41 KLIPEAFYIPTH
-53 TDIYQAFLAL
+53 TDIYKACLDL
-63 NSQGKPTDLLA
+63 NGQGKPTDLLTL
-74 VTDWLIDQNQLEKI
+74 TDWLIDQKQLEKI

-141 ETVLDESEQQILN
+141 EIVLDESEQQILN

-163 LTPIKE
+163 LIPIKE

-177 IQDRHDKLIPPGLT
+177 IQDRHDQLIPPGLT

-243 QQQAE
+243 QQEAE

-253 NNWQFSLTKPSAYID
+253 NNWQFSLIKPSAYID

-285 ETTITHPYLTA
+285 ETTITHPFLTIQ
-296 DGWKKLA
+296 GWKKLA
-303 EIKVGDKIAVPQV
+303 EIEVGEKIAIPHIL
-316 VPIFGKEVLSEDRFM
+316 PIFGKEVLSEKQLTDLLEEIKSYGNDNLAEISSHIFNLTQDRVTLILTSLFDAGGWFELANEGRVRM
-331 DLCKEAKTYSKNPNS
+331 GYLAKSK
-346 IIPTYVFI
+346 
-354 LSKPQFIWFVNNLL
+354 LL
-368 DGDTWVS
+368 VKQ
-375 ATNNGGLWIG
+375 I
-385 YSAASEKLVRQ
+385 
-396 VQHLLLRLGIITEIQ
+396 QHLLLRFGIISEI
-411 LKSIETDYKFEWR
+411 KSIPVDPQYPSEFTWG
-424 LDISDTRSTHNFIEN
+424 LDIDDETSTVIFIEN
-439 FGFPAEVHDEG
+439 FGIPREPIEHRS
-450 MITSENLSLEK
+450 ITNQKASL
-461 SDDSEIYWDEIVLI
+461 DDLDCGDIYWDEIVSI
-475 EYTGDKQVYDLTIPD
+475 EYVGEKQVYDLTIPD

-510 AYNMAKLH
+510 AYNMARLH
-518 NLPVLVFSLE
+518 KLPVLVFSLE

-574 IFIDDNA
+574 IYIDDNA

-661 MMSDLRESGCLT
+661 MMSDLRESG
-673 GDTLITLADTGIQM
+673 
-687 PIRDLVN
+687 
-694 ESEFAVWALDE
+694 
-705 TTMQLKRAVV
+705 
-715 SHAFATGIKPIWKI
+715 
-729 QTQSGRTIK
+729 
-738 ATANHQFLTIHGWK
+738 
-752 RLDELAIDDRLA
+752 
-764 VPRKNPAPN
+764 
-773 LEQSMSDDKLAL
+773 
-785 LGHLIGDGCTLPRH
+785 
-799 SIQYTT
+799 
-805 REPDLAQIVAN
+805 
-816 LATKIFG
+816 
-823 DRIVPRVQQERDWY
+823 
-837 QVYLSAGFR
+837 
-846 LTHNVRNPISEWLE
+846 
-860 NLSVFGLRSHEKFVP
+860 
-875 DRVFSQPQAAIS
+875 
-887 LFLRHLWSTDGC
+887 
-899 IYINEDYWNS
+899 
-909 KETNRNIYPAIYYS
+909 
-923 SSSYRLAANVQ
+923 
-934 SLLLRLEINAT
+934 
-945 LRTVPQTNKGRDQY
+945 
-959 HVSVSGKHDMVRFI
+959 
-973 ALIGAVGEYKQRSL
+973 
-987 SQISDYLSNKTA
+987 
-999 ITNRDII
+999 
-1006 PHDFWRMYAVPA
+1006 
-1018 MKVAGLTTREF
+1018 
-1029 QLQLGN
+1029 
-1035 SYCGTSLYKHNV
+1035 
-1047 SRERASKIAT
+1047 
-1057 ITKSIEINNLANSDI
+1057 
-1072 YWDKIVSIIPDG
+1072 
-1084 ESDVYDLTVPHFHN
+1084 
-1098 FIANNIIAHNSIEQD
+1098 SIEQD
-1113 ADLIMMLYRDAYYN
+1113 ADLIIMLYRDAYYN

-1153 VFDPA
+1153 VFDPG

>member
-1 MSDTPNFRSTSLIP
+1 MSETPNFRSTSLIP

-41 KLVPEAFYIPTH
+41 KLVPEAFYVPTH
-53 TDIYQAFLAL
+53 KDIYKAAL
-63 NSQGKPTDLLA
+63 TLNGQGKPTDLLTI
-74 VTDWLIDQNQLEKI
+74 TDWLIDQKQLEQI

-141 ETVLDESEQQILN
+141 EIVLDESEQQILN

-163 LTPIKE
+163 LIPIKE

-177 IQDRHDKLIPPGLT
+177 IQDRHDQLIPPGLT

-219 KCLAYDSEIVLA
+219 KCLAYDAEIVLN

-253 NNWQFSLTKPSAYID
+253 NNWKFSLIKPSAYVD
-268 DGIKPVFKVT
+268 DGIKPVFKIT

-285 ETTITHPYLTA
+285 ATTITHPFLTL
-296 DGWKKLA
+296 DGWQPLSTLQ
-303 EIKVGDKIAVPQV
+303 VGDKIAIPRIISV
-316 VPIFGKEVLSEDRFM
+316 FGKELIRECEVKLLGYLIGDGCLTQNRVSFTNINPLIQADFTAAVLEFGNLKVRVETSNGLCERLRIGSAELVEPALDISSDNSLLCWLRSIGLAEHTAHHKFVPDFIFTLQKPLVALFINRLFATDGWASVLSSGQAQLGF
-331 DLCKEAKTYSKNPNS
+331 AS
-346 IIPTYVFI
+346 I
-354 LSKPQFIWFVNNLL
+354 
-368 DGDTWVS
+368 
-375 ATNNGGLWIG
+375 
-385 YSAASEKLVRQ
+385 SEKLARQ
-396 VQHLLLRLGIITEIQ
+396 TQHLLLRFGIITQLRYRSVKYKQGRRDAWQLDLTDARSISTFITEIGIFGKEEAIERVREVLLTKKYQTNRDLIPMSVWSNINIARGTESWQSVATHAGITGKSNIHVGKRAPTRDQ
-411 LKSIETDYKFEWR
+411 LLQLATAVNNPYLQD
-424 LDISDTRSTHNFIEN
+424 L
-439 FGFPAEVHDEG
+439 A
-450 MITSENLSLEK
+450 TSQ
-461 SDDSEIYWDEIVLI
+461 IYWDEVI
-475 EYTGDKQVYDLTIPD
+475 EIEFVGSKQVYDLTIPD

-510 AYNMAKLH
+510 AYNMARIHK
-518 NLPVLVFSLE
+518 LPVLVFSLE

-549 LRAGRISP
+549 LRAGRISQ
-557 NEWDSVYKAVDR
+557 NEWPSVYAAIDR
-569 ISELP
+569 ISALP
-574 IFIDDNA
+574 IYIDDNA

-661 MMSDLRESGCLT
+661 MMSDLRESG
-673 GDTLITLADTGIQM
+673 
-687 PIRDLVN
+687 
-694 ESEFAVWALDE
+694 
-705 TTMQLKRAVV
+705 
-715 SHAFATGIKPIWKI
+715 
-729 QTQSGRTIK
+729 
-738 ATANHQFLTIHGWK
+738 
-752 RLDELAIDDRLA
+752 
-764 VPRKNPAPN
+764 
-773 LEQSMSDDKLAL
+773 
-785 LGHLIGDGCTLPRH
+785 
-799 SIQYTT
+799 
-805 REPDLAQIVAN
+805 
-816 LATKIFG
+816 
-823 DRIVPRVQQERDWY
+823 
-837 QVYLSAGFR
+837 
-846 LTHNVRNPISEWLE
+846 
-860 NLSVFGLRSHEKFVP
+860 
-875 DRVFSQPQAAIS
+875 
-887 LFLRHLWSTDGC
+887 
-899 IYINEDYWNS
+899 
-909 KETNRNIYPAIYYS
+909 
-923 SSSYRLAANVQ
+923 
-934 SLLLRLEINAT
+934 
-945 LRTVPQTNKGRDQY
+945 
-959 HVSVSGKHDMVRFI
+959 
-973 ALIGAVGEYKQRSL
+973 
-987 SQISDYLSNKTA
+987 
-999 ITNRDII
+999 
-1006 PHDFWRMYAVPA
+1006 
-1018 MKVAGLTTREF
+1018 
-1029 QLQLGN
+1029 
-1035 SYCGTSLYKHNV
+1035 
-1047 SRERASKIAT
+1047 
-1057 ITKSIEINNLANSDI
+1057 
-1072 YWDKIVSIIPDG
+1072 
-1084 ESDVYDLTVPHFHN
+1084 
-1098 FIANNIIAHNSIEQD
+1098 SIEQD

>member
-1 MSDTPNFRSTSLIP
+1 MADTPNFRSTSLIP

-41 KLVPEAFYIPTH
+41 KLIPEAFYIPTH
-53 TDIYQAFLAL
+53 TDIYKAALAL
-63 NSQGKPTDLLA
+63 NSQGKPTDLLTI
-74 VTDWLIDQNQLEKI
+74 TDWLIDQNQLEKI

-141 ETVLDESEQQILN
+141 EIVLDESEQQILN

-219 KCLAYDSEIVLA
+219 KCLAYNSEIVLA

-253 NNWQFSLTKPSAYID
+253 NNWQFSLTKPSAYVD
-268 DGIKPVFKVT
+268 DGIKQVFKVA

-285 ETTITHPYLTA
+285 ETTLTHPYLTVE
-296 DGWKKLA
+296 GWKRLA
-303 EIKVGDKIAVPQV
+303 EIKVGDKIAVPHILPV
-316 VPIFGKEVLSEDRFM
+316 FGKEVLAEDRLQ
-331 DLCKEAKTYSKNPNS
+331 DLIAGLKLYGKDCYSA
-346 IIPTYVFI
+346 IPTQVFKLVSSQI
-354 LSKPQFIWFVNNLL
+354 TVVLINLFSN
-368 DGDTWVS
+368 DGWS
-375 ATNNGGLWIG
+375 ACTSSGRDWIG
-385 YSAASEKLVRQ
+385 YSAQNETLIKQ
-396 VQHLLLRLGIITEIQ
+396 IQHLLLRFRIISEI
-411 LKSIETDYKFEWR
+411 KFRSIEPESPYKFEWT
-424 LDISDTRSTHNFIEN
+424 LDISDDRSAKIFIKN
-439 FGFPAEVHDEG
+439 FGIPERAGEEASRTVEG
-450 MITSENLSLEK
+450 L
-461 SDDSEIYWDEIVLI
+461 DDSEIYWDEIVSI
-475 EYTGDKQVYDLTIPD
+475 EYTGEKQVYDLTIPD

-510 AYNMAKLH
+510 AYNMARLH
-518 NLPVLVFSLE
+518 KLPVLVFSLE

-549 LRAGRISP
+549 LRAGRISQ
-557 NEWDSVYKAVDR
+557 NEWDSVYKAIDR

-661 MMSDLRESGCLT
+661 MMSDLRESG
-673 GDTLITLADTGIQM
+673 
-687 PIRDLVN
+687 
-694 ESEFAVWALDE
+694 
-705 TTMQLKRAVV
+705 
-715 SHAFATGIKPIWKI
+715 
-729 QTQSGRTIK
+729 
-738 ATANHQFLTIHGWK
+738 
-752 RLDELAIDDRLA
+752 
-764 VPRKNPAPN
+764 
-773 LEQSMSDDKLAL
+773 
-785 LGHLIGDGCTLPRH
+785 
-799 SIQYTT
+799 
-805 REPDLAQIVAN
+805 
-816 LATKIFG
+816 
-823 DRIVPRVQQERDWY
+823 
-837 QVYLSAGFR
+837 
-846 LTHNVRNPISEWLE
+846 
-860 NLSVFGLRSHEKFVP
+860 
-875 DRVFSQPQAAIS
+875 
-887 LFLRHLWSTDGC
+887 
-899 IYINEDYWNS
+899 
-909 KETNRNIYPAIYYS
+909 
-923 SSSYRLAANVQ
+923 
-934 SLLLRLEINAT
+934 
-945 LRTVPQTNKGRDQY
+945 
-959 HVSVSGKHDMVRFI
+959 
-973 ALIGAVGEYKQRSL
+973 
-987 SQISDYLSNKTA
+987 
-999 ITNRDII
+999 
-1006 PHDFWRMYAVPA
+1006 
-1018 MKVAGLTTREF
+1018 
-1029 QLQLGN
+1029 
-1035 SYCGTSLYKHNV
+1035 
-1047 SRERASKIAT
+1047 
-1057 ITKSIEINNLANSDI
+1057 
-1072 YWDKIVSIIPDG
+1072 
-1084 ESDVYDLTVPHFHN
+1084 
-1098 FIANNIIAHNSIEQD
+1098 SIEQD
-1113 ADLIMMLYRDAYYN
+1113 ADLIIMLYRDSYYN

-1142 HRNGPTGVVKL
+1142 HRNGPTGIVKL
-1153 VFDPA
+1153 LFDPA

>member
-1 MSDTPNFRSTSLIP
+1 MSDTPNFRATSLIP

-41 KLVPEAFYIPTH
+41 KLIPEAFYIPTH
-53 TDIYQAFLAL
+53 VDIYKAAL
-63 NSQGKPTDLLA
+63 DLNGQGKPTDLLTL
-74 VTDWLIDQNQLEKI
+74 TDWLIDQKQLEKI

-128 EVTQLGYAADRPL
+128 EVTQLGFAADRPL
-141 ETVLDESEQQILN
+141 EIVLDESEQQILN

-253 NNWQFSLTKPSAYID
+253 DNWKFSLTKPSVYVD
-268 DGIKPVFKVT
+268 DGIKPVFKVK

-285 ETTITHPYLTA
+285 ETTITHPFLTL
-296 DGWKKLA
+296 DGWKKLT
-303 EIKVGDKIAVPQV
+303 EIKVGNKIAVPHIL
-316 VPIFGKEVLSEDRFM
+316 PIFGKEVLSEDRLK
-331 DLCKEAKTYSKNPNS
+331 DSIAAVKLYSEDCHSS
-346 IIPTYVFI
+346 IPERLLKLIRSQIAVIMMSLFD
-354 LSKPQFIWFVNNLL
+354 L
-368 DGDTWVS
+368 DGGAAFST
-375 ATNNGGLWIG
+375 TGKCGIY
-385 YSAASEKLVRQ
+385 YSAASDKLVVQ
-396 VQHLLLRLGIITEIQ
+396 IQHLLLRFGIVAEIE
-411 LKSIETDYKFEWR
+411 LKSIDPEYPFKFEWR
-424 LDISDTRSTHNFIEN
+424 LYVNDDRSTKIFIEN
-439 FGFPAEVHDEG
+439 FGVPGQASEEG
-450 MITSENLSLEK
+450 SMAAKYSSLEGL
-461 SDDSEIYWDEIVLI
+461 DDSQIYWDEIVSI
-475 EYTGDKQVYDLTIPD
+475 EYAGDKQVYDLTIPN

-510 AYNMAKLH
+510 AYNMARLH
-518 NLPVLVFSLE
+518 KLPVLVFSLE

-574 IFIDDNA
+574 IYIDDNA

-661 MMSDLRESGCLT
+661 MMSDLRESG
-673 GDTLITLADTGIQM
+673 
-687 PIRDLVN
+687 
-694 ESEFAVWALDE
+694 
-705 TTMQLKRAVV
+705 
-715 SHAFATGIKPIWKI
+715 
-729 QTQSGRTIK
+729 
-738 ATANHQFLTIHGWK
+738 
-752 RLDELAIDDRLA
+752 
-764 VPRKNPAPN
+764 
-773 LEQSMSDDKLAL
+773 
-785 LGHLIGDGCTLPRH
+785 
-799 SIQYTT
+799 
-805 REPDLAQIVAN
+805 
-816 LATKIFG
+816 
-823 DRIVPRVQQERDWY
+823 
-837 QVYLSAGFR
+837 
-846 LTHNVRNPISEWLE
+846 
-860 NLSVFGLRSHEKFVP
+860 
-875 DRVFSQPQAAIS
+875 
-887 LFLRHLWSTDGC
+887 
-899 IYINEDYWNS
+899 
-909 KETNRNIYPAIYYS
+909 
-923 SSSYRLAANVQ
+923 
-934 SLLLRLEINAT
+934 
-945 LRTVPQTNKGRDQY
+945 
-959 HVSVSGKHDMVRFI
+959 
-973 ALIGAVGEYKQRSL
+973 
-987 SQISDYLSNKTA
+987 
-999 ITNRDII
+999 
-1006 PHDFWRMYAVPA
+1006 
-1018 MKVAGLTTREF
+1018 
-1029 QLQLGN
+1029 
-1035 SYCGTSLYKHNV
+1035 
-1047 SRERASKIAT
+1047 
-1057 ITKSIEINNLANSDI
+1057 
-1072 YWDKIVSIIPDG
+1072 
-1084 ESDVYDLTVPHFHN
+1084 
-1098 FIANNIIAHNSIEQD
+1098 SIEQD
-1113 ADLIMMLYRDAYYN
+1113 ADLIIMLYRDAYYN